1 MSINCVHCCESKDK
15 IHEYIRSMI
24 QDIAEK
30 ENIDDN
36 MKMTEDL
43 EFDSIMIVE
52 LVTKVEDEY
61 GVEFDSFAELIEAFD
76 TVGSVIDYFLGL
88 IVEKASFIAGGDCN
102 E

>member
-43 EFDSIMIVE
+43 EFDS
-52 LVTKVEDEY
+52 
-61 GVEFDSFAELIEAFD
+61 FAELIEAFD

-88 IVEKASFIAGGDCN
+88 IVEKASFIAGGDCD
-102 E
+102 EWC